1 MDVRQEIESFG
12 IGLKIPS
19 QRIVRGV
26 VGGTWVEVVEGKVLV
41 LGEGLGR
48 DDVGGLKDAGVAFLF
63 GVNPVSPNGFVAV
76 KCYGIETLVQ

>member
-1 MDVRQEIESFG
+1 MGQEIESFG

-19 QRIVRGV
+19 QRIVRRV
-26 VGGTWVEVVEGKVLV
+26 VGGIRFKVIEGKVLV

-63 GVNPVSPNGFVAV
+63 GVNPVAPDGLVTV
-76 KCYGIETLVQ
+76 KG